1 MKKKILFLQLSIAT
15 ALFAPGVLYG
25 QQQTIKGIVKD
36 MSGPVPGATV
46 IEKGMPTNGA
56 ITNAKG
62 LFSITLKGNS
72 HTLIFRSVG
81 YLEQERSTEE
91 GSWLEV
97 ILQSKSMGLDEV
109 QVIGYGTVKRITNTG
124 AVSSIKGE
132 KIRRIPTASVQ
143 NTLQGKL
150 PGFFSQQR
158 SGQPGKDASDF
169 YIRGVSSL
177 NPAGNRPLII
187 VDGIQYTYEQLSQ
200 INVNE
205 IESISILK
213 DASTTALY
221 GIKGANGVLVVT
233 TRRGELGKPKVN
245 VRVETGLQ
253 TPVHVPQFLNAY
265 QTAMLRN
272 EALSNDGLPPQFSQQ
287 DLDLFKNHEDP
298 YGHPDV
304 NWYDVAFRSFT
315 QQANTNIDIS
325 GGTKT
330 VKYFISG
337 GYLWQNGLLNDFTN
351 KHSPYNSNYYYRRY
365 NFRTNLDVQATQ
377 NLSLRLDL
385 TGRFGV
391 INQPAA
397 QLYIGHDNNII
408 NFLYNYNNITP
419 FAAPILNPDG
429 SYAYAYGTT
438 NSGPT
443 VNALLG
449 TKGYERTRR
458 TDFNILFGGTEKLD
472 FILPGLAF
480 KAQVAYASTGDAART
495 LWRPGDPP
503 TFHYNPKDGSYTVNS
518 DHRYRL
524 DGFVLSP
531 GNNLFNSTVNWQAFL
546 TYDKT
551 FGSHHVSAL
560 LLYNKDSRTYSAEV
574 PVHTTGYSTRISYDF
589 KKRYLLDFDMA
600 YNGSDRFSAGHRFG
614 WFPAVSAGWNISE
627 EPFFKD
633 RFPVFTLF
641 KLRASYG
648 LVGSDAILGNRYL
661 YDQVYNRSA
670 GYSFGTSAASSYN
683 TTGIREGS
691 LGNDNIT
698 WEKGKKADVGV
709 DINMFKGKLS
719 LTIDYFNDLRYDQL
733 ISRGAVSGILGVGV
747 PPANLGKVRNKGYDG
762 EVIWKD
768 NIGRVQYTIDYV
780 FSHAKNKILYMD
792 EPAPRYPW
800 LAATG
805 HPIGQSFGYT
815 WIGFYENDEDVA
827 RSAKPDLPGIQPGDL
842 KYKDLNGDGIIDEN
856 DKSAIGFPNLPN
868 TTMGL
873 TLGIAYKG
881 FYATTLFQTSFNY
894 SFRIVGT
901 GIEPFQSQLQP
912 IHLKRWTP
920 ETADKAK
927 FPRLTTLSSTINSS
941 AAFPSSFWLI
951 NARYLRLKTLEI
963 GYQLPS
969 RWLPLKLTNVRLY
982 LSAYNLFTWTN
993 FDLYQQ
999 DAEVNSGSVGDNYPN
1014 MRVLNVGVGITF

>member
-1 MKKKILFLQLSIAT
+1 MKKKILLWSLLLAA
-15 ALFAPGVLYG
+15 ALILPDMLYG
-25 QQQTIKGIVKD
+25 QQRTIKGIVKD
-36 MSGPVPGATV
+36 LSGPVAGATV
-46 IEKGMPTNGA
+46 IEKGLPTNGT
-56 ITNAKG
+56 ITNAEG
-62 LFSITLKGNS
+62 LFSITLKGTSN
-72 HTLIFRSVG
+72 TLSFRSVG
-81 YLEQERSTEE
+81 YLEQDRSTTNE
-91 GSWLEV
+91 SWLEV
-97 ILQSKSMGLDEV
+97 TMQTNPMGLNEV
-109 QVIGYGTVKRITNTG
+109 QVVGYGTVNRITSTG
-124 AVSSIKGE
+124 AVSSIKGDV
-132 KIRRIPTASVQ
+132 IRRVPTANVQ

-169 YIRGVSSL
+169 YIRGISSL
-177 NPAGNRPLII
+177 NPAGNQPLII

-205 IESISILK
+205 IENISILK

-233 TRRGELGKPKVN
+233 TRRGEIGKPKVN
-245 VRVETGLQ
+245 ARVETGFQ
-253 TPVHVPQFLNAY
+253 TPVRIPKFLNAY

-272 EALSNDGLPPQFSQQ
+272 EALTNDGLPSQFSSD
-287 DLDLFKNHEDP
+287 DLELFKNHTDP

-304 NWYDVAFRSFT
+304 NWYDVAFRSYT

-325 GGTKT
+325 GGTKK

-351 KHSPYNSNYYYRRY
+351 KNSPYNSNYFFRRY
-365 NFRTNLDVQATQ
+365 NFRTNLDVQATK

-385 TGRFGV
+385 TGRFGL

-397 QLYIGHDNNII
+397 QLYIGRDGNIL
-408 NFLYNYNNITP
+408 NFLYNYNNVTP
-419 FAAPILNPDG
+419 FAAPVLNPDG

-443 VNALLG
+443 VNALLA

-458 TDFNILFGGTEKLD
+458 TDFNVLFGGTEKLD

-480 KAQVAYASTGDAART
+480 SGQVAYASTGDAART
-495 LWRPGDPP
+495 LWRAADPP
-503 TFHYNPKDGSYTVNS
+503 TFHYNPADGTYTVNK

-531 GNNLFNSTVNWQAFL
+531 GNSLFNATVNWQTFL
-546 TYDKT
+546 TYDHD
-551 FGSHHVSAL
+551 FGSHHISTL
-560 LLYNKDSRTYSAEV
+560 LLYNKDSRTYSAGV
-574 PVHTTGYSTRISYDF
+574 PDNSTGYSARVSYDF
-589 KKRYLLDFDMA
+589 NKRYLFDFDMA
-600 YNGSDRFSAGHRFG
+600 YNGSDRFSSKHRFG
-614 WFPAVSAGWNISE
+614 WFPAVSAGWNIAE
-627 EPFFKD
+627 ESFFKET
-633 RFPVFTLF
+633 FKIFNLF

-648 LVGSDAILGNRYL
+648 LVGSDAIIGDRYL
-661 YDQVYNRSA
+661 YDQVYNRGM
-670 GYSFGTSAASSYN
+670 GYSFGTSPGNNYN
-683 TTGIREGS
+683 TIGIREGS
-691 LGNDNIT
+691 LGNDDVT
-698 WEKGKKADVGV
+698 WEKGKKADVGLDV
-709 DINMFKGKLS
+709 NMFNGKLS
-719 LTIDYFNDLRYDQL
+719 FTVDYFNDLRYDQL
-733 ISRGAVSGILGVGV
+733 ISLNSTSAVLGVGP

-762 EVIWKD
+762 EIIWKD
-768 NIGRVQYTIDYV
+768 NAGQVQYTIDYV
-780 FSHAKNKILYMD
+780 FSFAKNKILFMD

-805 HPIGQSFGYT
+805 HSIGQSFGYT
-815 WIGFYENDEDVA
+815 WLGFYQDAADVA
-827 RSAKPDLPGIQPGDL
+827 KSAKPDLPGIQPGDL
-842 KYKDLNGDGIIDEN
+842 KYKDLNGDGVINEN
-856 DKSAIGFPNLPN
+856 DMSAVGYPNLPN

-881 FYATTLFQTSFNY
+881 FYANVLLQSSFNY

-920 ETADKAK
+920 DNAGDAK

-951 NARYLRLKTLEI
+951 NARYLRLKSLEV
-963 GYQLPS
+963 GYQFPS
-969 RWLPLKLTNVRLY
+969 RWLPMKINNARLY

-999 DAEVNSGSVGDNYPN
+999 DAEVNSGSVGDSYPN
-1014 MRVLNVGVGITF
+1014 MRVLNVGLDITF